1 MILFTLLFL
10 LPGVL
15 VGLLLRLQRRRLPD
29 SRQRVQSRVR
39 ETLEE
44 MESQYQ
50 LRLLTN
56 DLRRETQPPGYL
68 STHRPPDHHLSSS
81 AAAGGETTD

>member
-10 LPGVL
+10 LLGVL

-29 SRQRVQSRVR
+29 SRQRVQSRVG

-56 DLRRETQPPGYL
+56 DLRRETQPPRIPF
-68 STHRPPDHHLSSS
+68 HPPPADNLLSSS
-81 AAAGGETTD
+81 AAASEPAD